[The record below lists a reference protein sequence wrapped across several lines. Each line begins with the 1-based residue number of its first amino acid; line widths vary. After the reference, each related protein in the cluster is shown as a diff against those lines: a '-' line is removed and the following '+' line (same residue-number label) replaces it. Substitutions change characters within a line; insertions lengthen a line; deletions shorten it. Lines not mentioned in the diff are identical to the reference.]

1 MSSTTRLTSLNILN
15 VLAYIANAV
24 VTYGIG
30 VAGLG
35 GTPTNAELSQKY
47 QTLVTPIGA
56 VFSIWAIIFISQF
69 IFAIAQLLGP
79 YRQDPLVTK
88 GVGRYYIG
96 ACLAQVGWTLAFTY
110 EVIWLSLIFML
121 SILFFLVS
129 IVVTQYKTQEK
140 TANLDYWLLKFP
152 FAIHCGWII
161 AASFVNLSV
170 VFVAYGLQAT
180 LQYYYAFATVGCVF
194 LIAVAALRY
203 PDRAE
208 YVIPVVLA
216 WATVRPMLGDSWNT
230 KTLTVC
236 HCPFLAHTPVV
247 TTAPTDWNLLRT
259 QVSKRLHPC
268 KLWRTED

>member
-1 MSSTTRLTSLNILN
+1 MSSTSRLTSLNILN
-15 VLAYIANAV
+15 VLAYIINAV
-24 VTYGIG
+24 VTFGIG
-30 VAGLG
+30 VSGLG
-35 GTPTNAELSQKY
+35 GFPTNAELSEKY

-69 IFAIAQLLGP
+69 IFVIAQLLSP
-79 YRQDPLVTK
+79 YRQEPLVTK

-96 ACLAQVGWTLAFTY
+96 ACLAQAAWTVAFTY

-121 SILFFLVS
+121 SILYFLVS

-140 TANLDYWLLKFP
+140 TAILDYWLLKFP

-161 AASFVNLSV
+161 AASFVNLCV
-170 VFVAYGLQAT
+170 VFVAYGLQAG

-203 PDRAE
+203 PNRPE

-216 WATVRPMLGDSWNT
+216 WATVRP
-230 KTLTVC
+230 
-236 HCPFLAHTPVV
+236 
-247 TTAPTDWNLLRT
+247 
-259 QVSKRLHPC
+259 
-268 KLWRTED
+268 